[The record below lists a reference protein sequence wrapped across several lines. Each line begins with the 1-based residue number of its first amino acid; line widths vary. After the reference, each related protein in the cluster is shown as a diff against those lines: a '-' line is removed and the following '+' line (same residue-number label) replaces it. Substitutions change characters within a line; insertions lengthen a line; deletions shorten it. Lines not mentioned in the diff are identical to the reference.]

1 MSITGCSNG
10 LIPVPGTGYN
20 KVNVP
25 GPNSRG
31 YTSVTDQLLY
41 EIWQTLLLLLA
52 AQNPPGM
59 VPPILFTIGDGGGIT
74 PAAGTTSFR
83 SADLLNKE
91 AIVIRNGI
99 QMQYFDGTT
108 HLQIIR
114 FNDGTTNGGFDLDPA
129 NPGGALTFANGD
141 SYQIFPTG
149 ANTTIAP

>member
-1 MSITGCSNG
+1 MPITMPCSTY
-10 LIPVPGTGYN
+10 LIEISGTGYN

-25 GPNSRG
+25 GPNSQG
-31 YTSVTDQLLY
+31 YKSVTDQLLY
-41 EIWQTLLLLLA
+41 EIWQTLLLILA

-59 VPPILFTIGDGGGIT
+59 VAPILFTIGDGGPIT
-74 PAAGTTSFR
+74 PVAGTTSFR
-83 SADLLNKE
+83 SASLLNKE

-114 FNDGTTNGGFDLDPA
+114 FNDGVTNGGFDLDPVS
-129 NPGGALTFANGD
+129 GLTFQGGD